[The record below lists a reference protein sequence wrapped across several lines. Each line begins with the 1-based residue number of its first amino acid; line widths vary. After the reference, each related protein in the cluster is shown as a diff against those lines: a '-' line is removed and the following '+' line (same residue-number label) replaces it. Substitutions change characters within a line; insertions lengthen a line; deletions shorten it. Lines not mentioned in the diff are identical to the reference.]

1 MRGGVLAREL
11 FASSIQLYAVYSS
24 VSYYAYYFLYSSY
37 TSISLPSHPP
47 SPSCLSPSFPPS
59 IIEGCNPLEY
69 ITIEYQLDSLL
80 HKLSTLKP
88 VLAICDGIVM
98 GGGAGIF
105 QGAGLRVVTPSSTF
119 AMPECRIALLP
130 DAGAM
135 GFLFRAPGE
144 VPLYCALTG
153 ARLGGECIKA
163 VGLATHVV
171 DGGDVHELLRVVRTQ
186 DVGKGWGEVLAGF
199 EEKRKRRSGV
209 TPVSVGFGER
219 EGWWMGWLVG
229 WGFVDV

>member
-1 MRGGVLAREL
+1 M
-11 FASSIQLYAVYSS
+11 
-24 VSYYAYYFLYSSY
+24 
-37 TSISLPSHPP
+37 SISLSLPSSFLTS
-47 SPSCLSPSFPPS
+47 SPSTK
-59 IIEGCNPLEY
+59 GCNPLEY

-88 VLAICDGIVM
+88 VMAICDGIVM

-105 QGAGLRVVTPSSTF
+105 QGASLRVVTPASTF
-119 AMPECRIALLP
+119 GMPECRIAILP

-153 ARLGGECIKA
+153 ARLGGECMKA

-171 DGGDVHELLRVVRTQ
+171 EGKDVPELLNMVRTQ
-186 DVGKGWGEVLAGF
+186 EFSKERGWKQVLDGF
-199 EEKRKRRSGV
+199 EEGRRRSGV
-209 TPVSVGFGER
+209 TPVSGHWVEKGNFTWTVDGCEADKGLGEC
-219 EGWWMGWLVG
+219 
-229 WGFVDV
+229 